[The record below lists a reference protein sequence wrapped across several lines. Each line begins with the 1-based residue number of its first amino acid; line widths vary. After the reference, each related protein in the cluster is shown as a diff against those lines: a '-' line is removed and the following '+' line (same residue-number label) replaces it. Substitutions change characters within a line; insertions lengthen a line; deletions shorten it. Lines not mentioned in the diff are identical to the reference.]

1 MRTPGSGSIADM
13 GPSSGSESDSDDDV
27 VDAGTVNLADELDD
41 AQSDDTESTSSSRTS
56 GYSDELGGDPV
67 DSGGSDSVSSGS
79 SSGSTSPS
87 PSPRGPG
94 PIDDSGID
102 RPEPSPTDND
112 IRQEQRSR
120 AADALDE
127 QVPETDINSGD
138 VRIRGDR
145 AVLSEDAAEEVQAG
159 RRGSIGGLVS
169 DPVEA
174 ETVEAPT
181 GSRRFSGI
189 FADPQ
194 ERPDVTERRNE
205 QREAFR
211 VEAAE
216 ELDTT
221 PDNVEISFNEETDE
235 FRATQQLTDDQQR
248 INRLTGGRF
257 ESAVEAGSDA
267 REAAAD
273 AFSGPLDT
281 ATDAATLPGRIFGG
295 AAISGVEATTD
306 IDVSEV
312 EAPSVSAEQALGLG
326 AAGVVTPEPATSV
339 GGGALAAGAALTLG
353 AAELQR
359 RRNSEIEAPQNS
371 EFVQSELDVGAGDVE
386 ASEIDP
392 GEIAPASSEI
402 DVGSGAVEAVEV
414 EVPDEPARS
423 PNAEVE
429 APAVEASNILQ
440 GVEQDEVEEEEED
453 DDVIGG
459 EDIFEPQ
466 EDTNELAR
474 QTYEQGQYEVERIY
488 GEEQFDR
495 VPEREL
501 PEEPGPFD
509 DIGNA
514 GISGVGEP
522 GTFGREGETL
532 GERTQRL
539 LQEEE
544 FRQVGRSGLRFPADG
559 VDAEVSAG
567 VEAQEF
573 EALDTGVG
581 TETATQVQSGVMSD
595 LEAGVLADQRSE
607 SAVDQVSDTA
617 FSQPNTTLPDVEAVG
632 FEVPTVS
639 ANAFTESTV
648 EANTFESVTLNEIGE
663 ETLVEVTETGSN
675 RDRRRPRFG
684 LTDGEIDDLDDIGT
698 AVDDA
703 QFTYELD
710 LPDFLR

>member
-27 VDAGTVNLADELDD
+27 VDAGTVNVADELDD
-41 AQSDDTESTSSSRTS
+41 AQSDDTESTSSSRSS
-56 GYSDELGGDPV
+56 GYTDELGGDPV
-67 DSGGSDSVSSGS
+67 ESGGSSGGSSSSGS
-79 SSGSTSPS
+79 SSPDPADEFGQELGGDPTGTVDN
-87 PSPRGPG
+87 RN
-94 PIDDSGID
+94 
-102 RPEPSPTDND
+102 RPEETNFSD
-112 IRQEQRSR
+112 RQRR

-127 QVPETDINSGD
+127 QTPTTDVGASD
-138 VRIRGDR
+138 VVIADQEAQLTEQAQDSVR
-145 AVLSEDAAEEVQAG
+145 AG
-159 RRGSIGGLVS
+159 RRGAVRGLVG

-205 QREAFR
+205 QREEFR

-221 PDNVEISFNEETDE
+221 PDNVEVSFNEETNE

-295 AAISGVEATTD
+295 ATVSGVEATTD

-312 EAPSVSAEQALGLG
+312 EAPDVSAEQALGLG
-326 AAGVVTPEPATSV
+326 AAGVVTPEPATSI

-353 AAELQR
+353 AAELR
-359 RRNSEIEAPQNS
+359 RRRRSEIEAPQNS

-414 EVPDEPARS
+414 EVPEQPADSAREVGI
-423 PNAEVE
+423 PDVE
-429 APAVEASNILQ
+429 AAGVLQ
-440 GVEQDEVEEEEED
+440 QGQLEELEEEED
-453 DDVIGG
+453 FRGTSDFVIDDSVI
-459 EDIFEPQ
+459 
-466 EDTNELAR
+466 EDTGPTVEIPEDEQMRQIREELERR
-474 QTYEQGQYEVERIY
+474 QEFVR
-488 GEEQFDR
+488 
-495 VPEREL
+495 
-501 PEEPGPFD
+501 D
-509 DIGNA
+509 DIDDFA
-514 GISGVGEP
+514 QVD
-522 GTFGREGETL
+522 
-532 GERTQRL
+532 
-539 LQEEE
+539 
-544 FRQVGRSGLRFPADG
+544 RQPVRFPAQEANEPT
-559 VDAEVSAG
+559 VESG
-567 VEAQEF
+567 VEADGF
-573 EALDTGVG
+573 EATQPSVG
-581 TETATQVQSGVMSD
+581 TATSTATRSGTRPFGSP
-595 LEAGVLADQRSE
+595 AT
-607 SAVDQVSDTA
+607 DTA
-617 FSQPNTTLPDVEAVG
+617 ADVAVGQFSEQTAAVEAPGFEAVTPATDVFTDTAVEAQTVEAV
-632 FEVPTVS
+632 ETTTVPEQT
-639 ANAFTESTV
+639 AV
-648 EANTFESVTLNEIGE
+648 EFAEAGGGN
-663 ETLVEVTETGSN
+663 
-675 RDRRRPRFG
+675 DRRRPRFG